1 MCAKCEWKLKCCIYI
16 SVQCRWSQY
25 TSITF
30 KCSLCRRTHAHT
42 HNMHSVLSACLF
54 IISHWFFMKIRCSVV
69 TVGGRKNQ
77 TAFAFLCATSIFA
90 NFFSYFINL
99 FPLLHINQVVSRL
112 SGATRCHGAS
122 SRMLPRAWRLPWC
135 SGTTP
140 LRWWCCTTPTAQ
152 PQWCG
157 WPSRNAWPHCSC
169 SLKPSCS
176 PWRTASLTAAWAFG
190 SATWSRGRCRAQI
203 VEHER
208 GANHVKPPSHSQ
220 TSVSNSCKGWVNKKW
235 FHFTVPV
242 WVASSY

>member
-1 MCAKCEWKLKCCIYI
+1 MLTHTTCTAYWAPASSS
-16 SVQCRWSQY
+16 SV
-25 TSITF
+25 I
-30 KCSLCRRTHAHT
+30 
-42 HNMHSVLSACLF
+42 V
-54 IISHWFFMKIRCSVV
+54 FFMKIRCSVV

-90 NFFSYFINL
+90 NLFSYFINL

-112 SGATRCHGAS
+112 SGATRCHEAS

-220 TSVSNSCKGWVNKKW
+220 TSVSTAVKDEWMRNYFILPSLFELHQVINEVNLEMKLQNEARRSC
-235 FHFTVPV
+235 
-242 WVASSY
+242 